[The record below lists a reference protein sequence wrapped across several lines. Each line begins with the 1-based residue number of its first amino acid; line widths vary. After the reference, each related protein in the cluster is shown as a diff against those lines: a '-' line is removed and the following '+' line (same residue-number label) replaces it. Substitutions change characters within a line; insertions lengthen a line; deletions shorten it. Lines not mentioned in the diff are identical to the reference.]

1 MGDVH
6 EVVLPGCPFLRKLS
20 PDIIFPSRPLFIII
34 ITIIIIDHTIIIII
48 RMIIITQGQSRAK
61 WTAQLATFLINIII
75 TMITII
81 LVIIINTMI
90 IITQG
95 QSRAKWTAQL
105 ASVRLD
111 SRAPWEQVQQS
122 SSHRVIM

>member
-61 WTAQLATFLINIII
+61 WTAQLA
-75 TMITII
+75 
-81 LVIIINTMI
+81 
-90 IITQG
+90 
-95 QSRAKWTAQL
+95 
-105 ASVRLD
+105 SVRLD